1 MKNRITER
9 SQNQFQFRQVFD
21 YVAFRSNES
30 SWEISVMP
38 KDVTTM

>member
-1 MKNRITER
+1 MNNKITER

-21 YVAFRSNES
+21 YVAFQSTPF

-38 KDVTTM
+38 KDLTTM